1 MTEDPDSNRSNQ
13 PEENQSGEFTPDGNS
28 TSAPPASNEAP
39 RSANDPNEQFQDL
52 KRKAVDAFQS
62 GTSDARE
69 AVQNTFPKAREDFAK
84 GVGDAS
90 YAIGYALSFGS
101 TLIREM
107 SPQSV
112 TEGFER
118 GTRAGSRAAEEV
130 IAQRK
135 TRSTPDDD
143 AQGPPAS

>member
-1 MTEDPDSNRSNQ
+1 MTEDPDSNRNNQ
-13 PEENQSGEFTPDGNS
+13 SEENQSGEFNSADQSSATP
-28 TSAPPASNEAP
+28 PPLNEAP

-62 GTSDARE
+62 GTSDARD
-69 AVQNTFPKAREDFAK
+69 AFQNTFPKAREDFAK

-90 YAIGYALSFGS
+90 YAIGYALSFGT

-107 SPQSV
+107 SPHSV
-112 TEGFER
+112 TEGFDR
-118 GTRAGSRAAEEV
+118 GTKAGSRAAEEV

-135 TRSTPDDD
+135 STPSSDDD
-143 AQGPPAS
+143 PQGPPSP